1 MILNISEAMPSVLE
15 WPISHNFFAYSAT
28 LFRFINHTETS
39 GLEMVKHKEK
49 KGKQTIYFLSSKW
62 LSSRNIRQSRVVIY
76 EVSLCDFT
84 LTEQIPAFLS
94 FQYTFFRS
102 FILWFT
108 FLKFLSS
115 LLPIKS
121 KTFFHTFLN
130 LPSSFYLRN
139 SHKNSTTSTLVCNF
153 TFLNKV
159 MLSLNIENK

>member
-1 MILNISEAMPSVLE
+1 VKNEKSLNLDQENVLMMMRTMILNISEAMPSVLE

-94 FQYTFFRS
+94 FQYTFFVPLFS
-102 FILWFT
+102 G
-108 FLKFLSS
+108 
-115 LLPIKS
+115 
-121 KTFFHTFLN
+121 
-130 LPSSFYLRN
+130 
-139 SHKNSTTSTLVCNF
+139 SHF
-153 TFLNKV
+153 
-159 MLSLNIENK
+159 